1 MKLTPEQITELENDT
16 ISLCQEM
23 IRIPS
28 VNHGEGRG
36 DEKAMA
42 EFIAAKLKEVG
53 IDSELIETA
62 PNRVNVVARVEG
74 SNT

>member
-1 MKLTPEQITELENDT
+1 MRLTADQIVELENDT
-16 ISLCQEM
+16 ISLCQQM

-42 EFIAAKLKEVG
+42 EFIASKL
-53 IDSELIETA
+53 
-62 PNRVNVVARVEG
+62 
-74 SNT
+74 